1 MQITLRQFWRMVLA
15 ETALEPKTL
24 ATLVAILAAIFCG

>member
-1 MQITLRQFWRMVLA
+1 MTLRQFCLIVLA

-24 ATLVAILAAIFCG
+24 ATLVASLAAMLFVL